1 MLMDCSGKNLV
12 LTVTPNGVK
21 ETQLTNLNLNLN
33 KRYFTKSLKIFI
45 NRNGTSYIEWRQQ
58 KQRAQ
63 VLKIYL

>member
-45 NRNGTSYIEWRQQ
+45 NRNGTSYIE
-58 KQRAQ
+58 
-63 VLKIYL
+63 